1 MSRSAESEKVVKTG
15 DLVNLENWW
24 HLKFSKIQKSE
35 KSEKIKN
42 FSKIQKSEKSEKIKK
57 FSKNQKSKGK
67 FFEIGENLKSADC
80 AWFLLSRE
88 ITLE

>member
-15 DLVNLENWW
+15 DLVNLQKFKNPKN
-24 HLKFSKIQKSE
+24 LKKSKTS
-35 KSEKIKN
+35 
-42 FSKIQKSEKSEKIKK
+42 QKSEKSEKIKK
-57 FSKNQKSKGK
+57 FSKNRKSKGK

-80 AWFLLSRE
+80 ALFLLSRE